1 MSNIIDKKIEPSETS
16 KSQTD
21 LFSCYEEHQ
30 ENQRNVFDA
39 YIKTWNAGT
48 EHKNLIVSSAKDP
61 KSTSFASKIEKD
73 APYVGSDGT
82 PKEIDGIGIF
92 RNTITKTDF
101 GKSDYSR
108 ILTQIK
114 KGEHT
119 IDILNP
125 IIENVCNRY
134 FKKYQV
140 ILFNEIHPNIRPGY
154 CIVYQKKNEES
165 INLKIKF
172 LQYLIN
178 VFSFKLKNTRFP
190 FANCKEAE
198 LLGKKQLMLYYK
210 AKKISNKD
218 IMNDWIKAITSIYSK
233 EGIINTKEANTN
245 YSLTLPKSVS
255 IVIVKET
262 DETITYSLPLIYETR
277 ETGFINLATMIINFH
292 WKLKSK
298 KNHEDIKI
306 LQIKEKALNSFKKEL
321 PDELDFLTLS
331 DKNSEIIK
339 SFTEQFSEIRN
350 NEFKNRSVKRLEEE
364 KDKIN
369 AEIKSDATKIILE
382 LQKYNIVMNSGK
394 DDEIIRVINE
404 LANMRIN
411 NSYRSY

>member
-1 MSNIIDKKIEPSETS
+1 MSSVIDKKIEPSETS
-16 KSQTD
+16 KQTD
-21 LFSCYEEHQ
+21 LFSCYEKHQ
-30 ENQRNVFDA
+30 ENQKNVFDA
-39 YIKTWNAGT
+39 YIETWNAGT
-48 EHKNLIVSSAKDP
+48 EHKNLIVSSAKDS
-61 KSTSFASKIEKD
+61 KSISFASKIEKD
-73 APYVGSDGT
+73 APYVGSDGS

-92 RNTITKTDF
+92 RNTIAKTDF
-101 GKSDYSR
+101 GDSNYSR

-125 IIENVCNRY
+125 IIKNVCNRY

-140 ILFNEIHPNIRPGY
+140 ILFNEIHPNVRPGY
-154 CIVYQKKNEES
+154 CIVYQKKDDES

-210 AKKISNKD
+210 AKKFGNKD
-218 IMNDWIKAITSIYSK
+218 IMNDWIKSITSIYSK
-233 EGIINTKEANTN
+233 EGIINTKEVNTN
-245 YSLTLPKSVS
+245 FSLSLPNSVS

-277 ETGFINLATMIINFH
+277 DTGFINLASMIINFH

-306 LQIKEKALNSFKKEL
+306 LQIKQKILDSFKREL
-321 PDELDFLTLS
+321 PDKLEFLTLS

-350 NEFKNRSVKRLEEE
+350 NEFKNRSIKRLEEE
-364 KDKIN
+364 KIKIDE
-369 AEIKSDATKIILE
+369 EIKSDATKIILE
-382 LQKYNIVMNSGK
+382 LQKYNIVMNSGEDK
-394 DDEIIRVINE
+394 EIIRVKNE
-404 LANMRIN
+404 LALARIN
-411 NSYRSY
+411 NSYRNY

>member
-1 MSNIIDKKIEPSETS
+1 MSSIIDKKMEPSETS
-16 KSQTD
+16 KPQTD
-21 LFSCYEEHQ
+21 LFSCYEEHK
-30 ENQRNVFDA
+30 ENQKNVFSA
-39 YIKTWNAGT
+39 YIETWNAGT

-61 KSTSFASKIEKD
+61 KSILFASKIEKD
-73 APYVGSDGT
+73 APYVGSDGS

-101 GKSDYSR
+101 GESNYSR

-119 IDILNP
+119 KDILNP
-125 IIENVCNRY
+125 IIENVCDRY
-134 FKKYQV
+134 FLKYQV
-140 ILFNEIHPNIRPGY
+140 ILFNEIHPNVRPGY
-154 CIVYQKKNEES
+154 CIVYQKKVDES

-198 LLGKKQLMLYYK
+198 LLGKKQLMLYFK

-245 YSLTLPKSVS
+245 YSLTLPESIS

-298 KNHEDIKI
+298 KSHEDIKI
-306 LQIKEKALNSFKKEL
+306 LQIKEKALSSFKKEL
-321 PDELDFLTLS
+321 SDKLDFLTLS
-331 DKNSEIIK
+331 DANSEIIR
-339 SFTEQFSEIRN
+339 SFTEQFSEIRK

-369 AEIKSDATKIILE
+369 QEIKSDASKIILE
-382 LQKYNIVMNSGK
+382 LQKYNIEMKSGK
-394 DDEIIRVINE
+394 DEEIIRVIDE

-411 NSYRSY
+411 SYRSY